1 MVKIDKNR
9 VFMNCFDNSKC
20 KGCGKKFANREFL
33 TVERNKDTSGLLCMD
48 CSGLGHL
55 VFLPAGDVA
64 ITTRAKKYSSVYAIV
79 FRFSKARKRNERQ
92 GLLVEPEALERAV
105 KESEDDYEIRMK
117 RREKRLHKAG
127 EVRKEI
133 PINSRFKVKKPIFL
147 PFGEQGKRDNETYLR
162 KQQ

>member
-1 MVKIDKNR
+1 MVKFDENH

-33 TVERNKDTSGLLCMD
+33 TIESNKGDSELLCMD
-48 CSGLGHL
+48 CSGLDHL

-79 FRFSKARKRNERQ
+79 LRFSKARKRNERQ
-92 GLLVEPEALERAV
+92 GLLVEPVALERAV

-117 RREKRLHKAG
+117 RREKRLHQAG
-127 EVRKEI
+127 EVGKEI
-133 PINSRFKVKKPIFL
+133 PRNSRFKVERHMPL
-147 PFGEQGKRDNETYLR
+147 PLGEQGK
-162 KQQ
+162 